1 MQSSQ
6 QTDIM
11 FLQQKRKGVYGFDF
25 DFDFGVG
32 DPDTLCQY
40 EEVWSPVNEA
50 TRTSLT
56 SGMGL
61 QTRRV

>member
-1 MQSSQ
+1 
-6 QTDIM
+6 M

-40 EEVWSPVNEA
+40 EAVWSPVNEA